1 MSRGHGEWR
10 AGSEN
15 QRKRR
20 EGNKGRQLGCEG
32 GVAGGG
38 GDDDGENRRRQG
50 RVGGE
55 CEGKKYLP

>member
-50 RVGGE
+50 
-55 CEGKKYLP
+55 LQ